1 MQVPELLAVLV
12 LSSCIASGNK
22 DHMHQVTGSL
32 NQSTE
37 LSIKLSRP
45 HPVEIVW
52 LFKKGGNTFKVAEIE
67 NNRLKIHIQR
77 FINRLES
84 SSNGTTL
91 RIHDLRMKDSGV
103 YDVQVTFADHEMHQ
117 ESFSLIVYRA
127 LNIGGD
133 SVRGT
138 AKRRNNRQQT
148 TVGRQTIQGEKPAP
162 SNDGETD
169 TRPYIVL
176 FPLFAFSGWILLFI
190 IRNLRK
196 GLIYGPY
203 EVVGLLNQSI
213 KFGPYEVVGLLNQS
227 IKFGPYEVVGL
238 LNQSIKLCKTLDPV
252 DDVVWFIEIN
262 EKPYKVPE
270 FKNDL
275 KIQGGESNNHLK
287 PRKNGTMLCIEDLR
301 AEDTGSYFALI
312 TCPDIEMH
320 YVYVNLT
327 VYEPVPAPA
336 IRIEGKTVTSD
347 WCNMSLHCSVPTNTS
362 VLSYTWKYRHRETE
376 YQPYNNTGSIIQM
389 SLQPESW
396 NMEFLCI
403 VHNPAD
409 QKNDSVRVHEICTP
423 PDEKLKRLY
432 LLFLLVLIV
441 PIVWALSKYY
451 RKDKFEDLKLP
462 TQETDTTASLARELA
477 KAYNPAVPKP
487 RYDTMKGLPE
497 FIDLHKRVD
506 RCQIN
511 WETEDNHRN
520 KYKNDDLP
528 VETLCSTTVVYVASQ
543 PRSCDYPNQ
552 EVVSCTQRQRIQ
564 QHRSVEQTDDN
575 HRKEDENEELP
586 EETTCL
592 TANPQTQVE
601 KISIEEQGPL

>member
-1 MQVPELLAVLV
+1 MVSRMHITVILAIVQI
-12 LSSCIASGNK
+12 SHS
-22 DHMHQVTGSL
+22 VT
-32 NQSTE
+32 
-37 LSIKLSRP
+37 
-45 HPVEIVW
+45 
-52 LFKKGGNTFKVAEIE
+52 
-67 NNRLKIHIQR
+67 
-77 FINRLES
+77 
-84 SSNGTTL
+84 
-91 RIHDLRMKDSGV
+91 
-103 YDVQVTFADHEMHQ
+103 
-117 ESFSLIVYRA
+117 
-127 LNIGGD
+127 
-133 SVRGT
+133 
-138 AKRRNNRQQT
+138 
-148 TVGRQTIQGEKPAP
+148 
-162 SNDGETD
+162 
-169 TRPYIVL
+169 
-176 FPLFAFSGWILLFI
+176 
-190 IRNLRK
+190 